1 MVSRNP
7 SLNALS
13 TSQNTKHLGSITLA
27 GEEGVSLGQELGTLA
42 VQKANAPTP
51 ICIKRCMA
59 VLAMFT
65 MLAHSW
71 STEVNLTQTQVP
83 ATV

>member
-7 SLNALS
+7 SPNALCIP
-13 TSQNTKHLGSITLA
+13 QNTRYLGSIALA
-27 GEEGVSLGQELGTLA
+27 GEEGVSPGQELGTLA
-42 VQKANAPTP
+42 VPKANVLTL

-59 VLAMFT
+59 VLATFT
-65 MLAHSW
+65 MLAYSW

-83 ATV
+83 VTV